1 MRYASNVLKINRCAP
16 SEVSFN
22 YGYNYLINYS
32 EKKMLSQIRQIS
44 KKKNVKGKLRENKSL
59 SERKQLRAC
68 TQRKVGKSLLD

>member
-1 MRYASNVLKINRCAP
+1 
-16 SEVSFN
+16 
-22 YGYNYLINYS
+22 
-32 EKKMLSQIRQIS
+32 MLSQIRQIS